1 MKFRCNRL
9 GYLFIKRHAMEALS
23 IYGGFFLLPTV
34 TIFLFF
40 GMDALKIW
48 IFFPAFFVL
57 ATVLVL
63 FSLIYLPRWIALDGK
78 KLMWEE
84 KLNVRRDEVHQ
95 YVAIYRWRALN
106 LPATITVGDLH
117 AIEFLQTPIE
127 RLFNIGRIRFLGDI
141 RSMEAREPVER
152 PIIPFYYGGI
162 CKFDQFQAKLRKEL
176 SDSAFQKA
184 GEK

>member
-1 MKFRCNRL
+1 MEFRCNRL

-23 IYGGFFLLPTV
+23 IYGYAFLLPSLAV
-34 TIFLFF
+34 LLIWREN
-40 GMDALKIW
+40 ALKLW

-63 FSLIYLPRWIALDGK
+63 FSVIYMPRWITLDNRRLIWK
-78 KLMWEE
+78 E
-84 KLNVRRDEVHQ
+84 KLNVRHDKIRH
-95 YVAIYRWRALN
+95 YVIIFWWDHACFS
-106 LPATITVGDLH
+106 TITVGDLH

-162 CKFDQFQAKLRKEL
+162 CKFDQFQLQLRDQLPER
-176 SDSAFQKA
+176 AFQ
-184 GEK
+184 

>member
-84 KLNVRRDEVHQ
+84 KLSVRRDEVHQ
-95 YVAIYRWRALN
+95 YVAIYRWRALD

-152 PIIPFYYGGI
+152 PIIPFCYGGI
-162 CKFDQFQAKLRKEL
+162 CKFDQFQAQLRAQLPER
-176 SDSAFQKA
+176 AFQ
-184 GEK
+184 